1 MVFVLGTSG
10 NNVITPFSVS
20 SGVLGIPGAGADTI
34 DGGAG
39 ADIMDGGDGNDTYI
53 VDNVGDIVRESFDDA
68 LGGFDTV
75 LASVSYSLAPGTFGN
90 RGFGIENLLLTGGAN
105 INATGNAKNN
115 VLIGNSGNNTLNGGA
130 GNDILGGSNGN
141 DIMNGG
147 AGVDTANYNAL
158 GGPVTLGAFGMLTK
172 GSGVDTLI
180 GIEQIVGSS
189 GGGDTIS
196 HGGIGFPATGTI
208 TNLATGAV
216 TVNGSTPLPLSFTV
230 SQFENVIGS
239 GFADSITGNSAGN
252 FLDGGAGNDTINGGD
267 GNDTLMG
274 GGGNDILTGGTG
286 NDLLMGGGGN
296 DILTGGA
303 GKDRFRFLSL
313 SDRVDVIKDFSFS
326 SSNRDFIEI
335 SAAGFG
341 ASSLSQFSYNSFT
354 GALAFL
360 GIQFA
365 TIENKP
371 LGFAVGLDVGLV

>member
-10 NNVITPFSVS
+10 NNVISPFSVS
-20 SGVLGIPGAGADTI
+20 PGVLGIPGAGADTI

-39 ADIMDGGDGNDTYI
+39 ADTMNGGDGNDTYI
-53 VDNVGDIVRESFDDA
+53 VDNVGDIVRESFDDTV
-68 LGGFDTV
+68 GGIDTV
-75 LASVSYSLAPGTFGN
+75 LASVSYSLAPGTSGN
-90 RGFGIENLLLTGGAN
+90 RGFGIENLLLTGSAN

-115 VLIGNSGNNTLNGGA
+115 VLIGNSGNNTLEGGA

-147 AGVDTANYNAL
+147 AGIDTANYNAL
-158 GGPVTLGAFGMLTK
+158 GGPVTLGAFGVVTK
-172 GSGVDTLI
+172 GSGVDRLI

-196 HGGIGFPATGTI
+196 HGGIGSPATGTI

-239 GFADSITGNSAGN
+239 GFADSITGNSTAN
-252 FLDGGAGNDTINGGD
+252 FLDGGAGNDTIN
-267 GNDTLMG
+267 G

-286 NDLLMGGGGN
+286 NDLLIGGGGN

-303 GKDRFRFLSL
+303 GNDRFRFLSR

-341 ASSLSQFSYNSFT
+341 ASSLSQFSYNSST

-371 LGFAVGLDVGLV
+371 LGFVVNLDVVLV

>member
-1 MVFVLGTSG
+1 
-10 NNVITPFSVS
+10 
-20 SGVLGIPGAGADTI
+20 
-34 DGGAG
+34 
-39 ADIMDGGDGNDTYI
+39 MDGGDGNDTYI

-303 GKDRFRFLSL
+303 GNDRFRFLSL

-371 LGFAVGLDVGLV
+371 LGFAVGLDVVLV